1 VEIIPLQ
8 EDEYKLEM
16 KKLEETSNDSES
28 KLIDLFSQVLG
39 SMCISF
45 IFVFFIMTKRRLV
58 IALFSTFP
66 GPKDVIIAR
75 QKLTQKHNEEIHE
88 LERELDK
95 NVRIFCHIQQIA
107 AAS

>member
-1 VEIIPLQ
+1 MEIIPLQ

-16 KKLEETSNDSES
+16 KKLDETSNDSES

-39 SMCISF
+39 
-45 IFVFFIMTKRRLV
+45 FFYHMTIRRLV

-75 QKLTQKHNEEIHE
+75 HELTQKHNEEIHE